1 MTAELS
7 ATLAPFLDA
16 LLGRKPLNVVVLDVR
31 ELTSIADAFI
41 ICSGRSSRQVSAIAE
56 HVERELRDRK
66 IKPMSVEGG
75 KEGQWVLMDYAQVL
89 IHIFQESAREFY
101 DLEGL
106 WADARRVAV
115 ERPAARRRR
124 APAAAARPRAPG
136 REPEALDGR
145 DA

>member
-1 MTAELS
+1 MHDPAELNT
-7 ATLAPFLDA
+7 ALAPFLEA
-16 LLGRKPLNVVVLDVR
+16 LRGRKPVNVVALDVR

-66 IKPMSVEGG
+66 IKPLSVEGA
-75 KEGQWVLMDYAQVL
+75 KEGQWVLMDYAQVV
-89 IHIFQESAREFY
+89 IHIFQDSVRGFY

-124 APAAAARPRAPG
+124 TAAGAARPSRDA
-136 REPEALDGR
+136 EALDGG